1 MTIYGSKYMSRHTTI
16 YGCRAAI
23 YTSSVPDSWIHHPSI
38 TGPEPVSADSDM
50 TQVQN
55 QSKPGPTSLRVRLK
69 WSRLIQVVSLVTFDG
84 GLGALL
90 LIHVGLLVA
99 GEAG

>member
-1 MTIYGSKYMSRHTTI
+1 MSRHTTI

-23 YTSSVPDSWIHHPSI
+23 YTSSVPDAWIYHPSI
-38 TGPEPVSADSDM
+38 TGPETVGAASDA

-55 QSKPGPTSLRVRLK
+55 QSEPGPTSLRVGLK
-69 WSRLIQVVSLVTFDG
+69 WSGLIQVISLVMFDG

>member
-1 MTIYGSKYMSRHTTI
+1 MSRHTTI

-23 YTSSVPDSWIHHPSI
+23 YTSSVRDTWIHHPSI
-38 TGPEPVSADSDM
+38 TGPEPVSADSDV
-50 TQVQN
+50 TQVQD
-55 QSKPGPTSLRVRLK
+55 QSKPGLNSLGVRLQ
-69 WSRLIQVVSLVTFDG
+69 WSRLVELVSLETFDG

>member
-1 MTIYGSKYMSRHTTI
+1 MSRHTTI

-23 YTSSVPDSWIHHPSI
+23 YTSSVLDSWIHHPSI
-38 TGPEPVSADSDM
+38 TGPEPVSADSDV

-55 QSKPGPTSLRVRLK
+55 QFKPGSLRVRLK
-69 WSRLIQVVSLVTFDG
+69 GSRLIQVVSLVAFDG

>member
-1 MTIYGSKYMSRHTTI
+1 MPIYGSKYTSRHTAI

-23 YTSSVPDSWIHHPSI
+23 YTSPVPDTWIHHPST
-38 TGPEPVSADSDM
+38 TGAEPVSADSGG

-55 QSKPGPTSLRVRLK
+55 QSTAGAASLRVRLERR
-69 WSRLIQVVSLVTFDG
+69 RLVQLLSLVAFGG